1 MRAAEAF
8 LALAVCVASRAALGA
23 IDKTGIGS
31 AEAGKLCG
39 LSGALKA
46 TARRALEEAAALR
59 GKVAAAAQAMEAAE
73 EALSEAGLKADT
85 KGSALLDDM
94 LRVTLDNGTK
104 TGRTALIAQ
113 LALHAQETAADLAR
127 RATNTA
133 GKIDQWVN
141 TAFSIISKR
150 GSNGRVCINDAG
162 GDGKVTSGNTLMS
175 SNGNAL
181 ETPNATTAST
191 KPIPAACRT
200 AWPDA
205 ASDWKQIEQKL
216 QTGTS
221 DVFKDITIGTPTNTG
236 LDNMCILT
244 TKPDTSHPGTYR
256 QAEVAG
262 IWTTQA
268 NVADN
273 LVLEYTAKE
282 EMSALKALAAQMASS
297 PGEQAAAVTWSKAC
311 TWKEHNL
318 CTAEGKQ
325 QAMESIERTVATL
338 AAEKRR
344 VATRTKRSTPEAS
357 AQATAGTEEKEETD
371 AKSTSDP
378 QEATSEGGAQVTTS
392 TAGHRAEHTGRAQTH
407 LHAWLGAAAL
417 AWAAEN

>member
-1 MRAAEAF
+1 
-8 LALAVCVASRAALGA
+8 
-23 IDKTGIGS
+23 
-31 AEAGKLCG
+31 
-39 LSGALKA
+39 
-46 TARRALEEAAALR
+46 
-59 GKVAAAAQAMEAAE
+59 
-73 EALSEAGLKADT
+73 
-85 KGSALLDDM
+85 
-94 LRVTLDNGTK
+94 
-104 TGRTALIAQ
+104 
-113 LALHAQETAADLAR
+113 
-127 RATNTA
+127 
-133 GKIDQWVN
+133 
-141 TAFSIISKR
+141 
-150 GSNGRVCINDAG
+150 
-162 GDGKVTSGNTLMS
+162 MS

-191 KPIPAACRT
+191 EPIPAACRT

-256 QAEVAG
+256 QTTVAG

-325 QAMESIERTVATL
+325 QAMESIERTVTTL

-344 VATRTKRSTPEAS
+344 VATRTKRSTQEAS
-357 AQATAGTEEKEETD
+357 AQAAAGTEEKEETD

-378 QEATSEGGAQVTTS
+378 QEATSEGSAQVTAS

>member
-8 LALAVCVASRAALGA
+8 LALPVCVASRAALGA

-150 GSNGRVCINDAG
+150 GANGRVCINDAG

-181 ETPNATTAST
+181 ETPNAKTAST
-191 KPIPAACRT
+191 EPIPAACRNG
-200 AWPDA
+200 WPDA

-256 QAEVAG
+256 QTTVAG
-262 IWTTQA
+262 IWT
-268 NVADN
+268 
-273 LVLEYTAKE
+273 
-282 EMSALKALAAQMASS
+282 
-297 PGEQAAAVTWSKAC
+297 
-311 TWKEHNL
+311 
-318 CTAEGKQ
+318 
-325 QAMESIERTVATL
+325 
-338 AAEKRR
+338 
-344 VATRTKRSTPEAS
+344 
-357 AQATAGTEEKEETD
+357 
-371 AKSTSDP
+371 
-378 QEATSEGGAQVTTS
+378 
-392 TAGHRAEHTGRAQTH
+392 
-407 LHAWLGAAAL
+407 
-417 AWAAEN
+417 

>member
-23 IDKTGIGS
+23 IDKTGLGS

-59 GKVAAAAQAMEAAE
+59 GKVAAAAQAMEEAE

-150 GSNGRVCINDAG
+150 DANGRVCINDAG
-162 GDGKVTSGNTLMS
+162 TNGKVTQGADLMS
-175 SNGNAL
+175 GNGNAL
-181 ETPNATTAST
+181 ETPNAETAST
-191 KPIPAACRT
+191 KPIPEACRNE
-200 AWPDA
+200 WPAA
-205 ASDWKQIEQKL
+205 ASDWKQIEQALEK
-216 QTGTS
+216 GKS
-221 DVFKDITIGTPTNTG
+221 DVFKDVTIEQPKNTG
-236 LDNMCILT
+236 LDNMCVLT
-244 TKPDTSHPGTYR
+244 TIPNTDHPGTYR
-256 QAEVAG
+256 QTEVAG
-262 IWTTQA
+262 IWTT
-268 NVADN
+268 
-273 LVLEYTAKE
+273 
-282 EMSALKALAAQMASS
+282 
-297 PGEQAAAVTWSKAC
+297 
-311 TWKEHNL
+311 
-318 CTAEGKQ
+318 
-325 QAMESIERTVATL
+325 
-338 AAEKRR
+338 
-344 VATRTKRSTPEAS
+344 
-357 AQATAGTEEKEETD
+357 
-371 AKSTSDP
+371 
-378 QEATSEGGAQVTTS
+378 
-392 TAGHRAEHTGRAQTH
+392 
-407 LHAWLGAAAL
+407 
-417 AWAAEN
+417 

>member
-59 GKVAAAAQAMEAAE
+59 GKVAAAAQAMEEAE

-141 TAFSIISKR
+141 TAFSIISEARSQRARVHKRRGQRRCGDKRKHTHEQQRQRARDTKR
-150 GSNGRVCINDAG
+150 GNSKHQAH
-162 GDGKVTSGNTLMS
+162 TSGVQERLARRS
-175 SNGNAL
+175 IRL
-181 ETPNATTAST
+181 E
-191 KPIPAACRT
+191 
-200 AWPDA
+200 
-205 ASDWKQIEQKL
+205 
-216 QTGTS
+216 
-221 DVFKDITIGTPTNTG
+221 
-236 LDNMCILT
+236 
-244 TKPDTSHPGTYR
+244 
-256 QAEVAG
+256 
-262 IWTTQA
+262 A
-268 NVADN
+268 N
-273 LVLEYTAKE
+273 
-282 EMSALKALAAQMASS
+282 
-297 PGEQAAAVTWSKAC
+297 
-311 TWKEHNL
+311 
-318 CTAEGKQ
+318 
-325 QAMESIERTVATL
+325 
-338 AAEKRR
+338 
-344 VATRTKRSTPEAS
+344 
-357 AQATAGTEEKEETD
+357 
-371 AKSTSDP
+371 
-378 QEATSEGGAQVTTS
+378 
-392 TAGHRAEHTGRAQTH
+392 
-407 LHAWLGAAAL
+407 
-417 AWAAEN
+417 

>member
-1 MRAAEAF
+1 M
-8 LALAVCVASRAALGA
+8 
-23 IDKTGIGS
+23 
-31 AEAGKLCG
+31 
-39 LSGALKA
+39 SG
-46 TARRALEEAAALR
+46 
-59 GKVAAAAQAMEAAE
+59 
-73 EALSEAGLKADT
+73 
-85 KGSALLDDM
+85 
-94 LRVTLDNGTK
+94 
-104 TGRTALIAQ
+104 
-113 LALHAQETAADLAR
+113 
-127 RATNTA
+127 
-133 GKIDQWVN
+133 
-141 TAFSIISKR
+141 
-150 GSNGRVCINDAG
+150 
-162 GDGKVTSGNTLMS
+162 
-175 SNGNAL
+175 NGNAL
-181 ETPNATTAST
+181 ETPNAETAST
-191 KPIPAACRT
+191 KPIPAACRNG
-200 AWPDA
+200 WPRA

-256 QAEVAG
+256 QTTVAG
-262 IWTTQA
+262 IWTTQED
-268 NVADN
+268 VATN
-273 LVLEYTAKE
+273 PVLEYTAQE
-282 EMSALKALAAQMASS
+282 EMSALKALATQMASS

-344 VATRTKRSTPEAS
+344 VATRTKRSTQEAS
-357 AQATAGTEEKEETD
+357 AQAAAGTREKEETD

-392 TAGHRAEHTGRAQTH
+392 EAGHRAEHTGRAQTH

-417 AWAAEN
+417 AWAAET